1 MKEMAEKYE
10 LRDYQNEC
18 LAAIQEA
25 GAGNYLSVMATGLGK
40 TVTFTHIPLPD
51 GKRMLIISHRQELVH
66 QPEKYFSCPVGFEL
80 GSEHSHG
87 EQVVSA
93 SVQSLIKRLNSFKP
107 DDFYIIVWDEAHHA
121 AAPSYQKIMNY
132 FHPYQN
138 IGFTATP
145 NRGDHVRLDNVFEDI
160 IFERDVKFGIQNG
173 YLSDIFCRRVDIGYN
188 LQKVHT
194 RSGDFCQE
202 ELGEALDGT
211 AKGIAEA
218 YKSYATGST
227 LIFTVN
233 VKEAKE
239 ISESVPNSV
248 VVTAKTDRKERA
260 NIIQRFTDGEIPC
273 LVNCMVFTEGTDIPR
288 VETVMIARP
297 TKNDSLYAQMVGRG
311 LRIFPGKDKLNLID
325 CVGVSKNNELCT
337 APSLLGIDLKNVP
350 KNQLKNIQG
359 DLFDL
364 PLKVKQAV
372 NGPESWIMGTE
383 IVDLWAKEQQYNL
396 HNINWTQMPDGSLIL
411 PLSRHKKFSIPAQD
425 AVGRVHFP
433 NGQVVSMQ
441 TALDR
446 ALVQLE
452 RDYGSQ
458 KKLWDRNCVHNWGRQ
473 PASEKQQ
480 YIIKKSF
487 PEFDMEQLTKQQAAQ
502 IINHILYDNSQ

>member
-1 MKEMAEKYE
+1 MRALADKYE
-10 LRDYQNEC
+10 LRDYQKEC
-18 LAAIQEA
+18 LTAIQNA
-25 GAGNYLSVMATGLGK
+25 GTGNHLSVMATGLGK

-87 EQVVSA
+87 EQIVSA
-93 SVQSLIKRLNSFKP
+93 SVQSLIRRLDSFKP

-121 AAPSYQKIMNY
+121 AAKSYRQIMNY

-160 IFERDVKFGIQNG
+160 IFDRDIQFGIKNG
-173 YLSDIFCRRVDIGYN
+173 YLSNVFCRRVDIGYN
-188 LQKVHT
+188 LQQVHT

-202 ELGEALDGT
+202 ELSEAMTGT

-218 YKSYATGST
+218 YRDYAVGST
-227 LIFTVN
+227 LIFTIN
-233 VKEAKE
+233 VKEANE
-239 ISESVPNSV
+239 IAELVPNSIT
-248 VVTAKTDRKERA
+248 VTAQTDRQERA
-260 NIIQRFTDGEIPC
+260 NIIRQFTAGEIQC
-273 LVNCMVFTEGTDIPR
+273 LINCMVFTEGTDIPR
-288 VETVMIARP
+288 VQTVMIARP
-297 TKNDSLYAQMVGRG
+297 TKNDSLYTQMVGRG
-311 LRIFPGKDKLNLID
+311 LRIFPGKGKLNLID

-350 KNQLKNIQG
+350 ANKLKNIQG

-383 IVDLWAKEQQYNL
+383 IVDLWAKEQKYNL
-396 HNINWTQMPDGSLIL
+396 HNINWTQMPDGGLIL

-433 NGQVVSMQ
+433 GGQVVSMQ

-446 ALVQLE
+446 ALVQLQ
-452 RDYGSQ
+452 RDYGDQ
-458 KKLWDRNCVHNWGRQ
+458 KMLWDRNRVKRWGSQ
-473 PASEKQQ
+473 PISEKQQ
-480 YIIKKSF
+480 RIIKKHF
-487 PEFDMEQLTKQQAAQ
+487 PEFDTETLTKQQAAQ

>member
-1 MKEMAEKYE
+1 MRVLADKYE
-10 LRDYQNEC
+10 LRDYQKEC
-18 LAAIQEA
+18 LIAIQNA
-25 GAGNYLSVMATGLGK
+25 GAGNHLSVMATGLGK

-66 QPEKYFSCPVGFEL
+66 QPQKYFSCPVGFEL

-87 EQVVSA
+87 EQIVSA
-93 SVQSLIKRLNSFKP
+93 SVQSLIRRLDSFQP

-121 AAPSYQKIMNY
+121 AAKSYRKIMNY

-145 NRGDHVRLDNVFEDI
+145 NRGDHVRLDNVFEDV
-160 IFERDVKFGIQNG
+160 IFDRDIKFGIQNG

-202 ELGEALDGT
+202 ELSEAMDGT
-211 AKGIAEA
+211 ADGIAEV

-227 LIFTVN
+227 LVFTIN
-233 VKEAKE
+233 VKEANE
-239 ISESVPNSV
+239 IAELIPNSV
-248 VVTAKTDRKERA
+248 AVTAKTDRKERE
-260 NIIQRFTDGEIPC
+260 NIIQKFTAGQIPC
-273 LVNCMVFTEGTDIPR
+273 LINCMVFTEGTDIPR

-311 LRIFPGKDKLNLID
+311 LRTFPGKDKLNLID
-325 CVGVSKNNELCT
+325 CVGALKSNELCT
-337 APSLLGIDLKNVP
+337 ASSLLGIDLKNVP
-350 KNQLKNIQG
+350 ANKLKNIQG
-359 DLFDL
+359 NLFDL

-383 IVDLWAKEQQYNL
+383 IVDLWAKEQKFNL
-396 HNINWTQMPDGSLIL
+396 HNINWTQMSDDSLIL
-411 PLSRHKKFSIPAQD
+411 SLSHYKKFSIPAQD
-425 AVGRVHFP
+425 AVGCVHFSG
-433 NGQVVSMQ
+433 GQVVPMQ
-441 TALDR
+441 AALDR
-446 ALVQLE
+446 ALVQLQ

-458 KKLWDRNCVHNWGRQ
+458 KKLWDRNCVQSWGSQ

-480 YIIKKSF
+480 HIIKKSF
-487 PEFDMEQLTKQQAAQ
+487 PEFDTEQLTKQQAAQ

>member
-1 MKEMAEKYE
+1 MRGLADQYE
-10 LRDYQNEC
+10 LRDYQDEC
-18 LAAIQEA
+18 IAAIQDA
-25 GAGNYLSVMATGLGK
+25 GEGNHLCVMATGMGK

-93 SVQSLIKRLNSFKP
+93 SVQSLLKRLDSFQP

-121 AAPSYQKIMNY
+121 AAQSYQKIMNY

-145 NRGDHVRLDNVFEDI
+145 NRGDHVRLDNVVEDI
-160 IFERDVKFGIQNG
+160 IFDRDIKFGIQNG
-173 YLSDIFCRRVDIGYN
+173 YLSDVLCRRVDIGYN

-202 ELGEALDGT
+202 ELGEAMAGT

-218 YKSYATGST
+218 YKDYADGST
-227 LIFTVN
+227 LVFTIN

-239 ISESVPNSV
+239 ISELIPNSA
-248 VVTAKTDRKERA
+248 VVTAKTDRKEREH
-260 NIIQRFTDGEIPC
+260 IIQQFTAGEIPC
-273 LVNCMVFTEGTDIPR
+273 LINCMVFTEGTDIPR

-311 LRIFPGKDKLNLID
+311 LRMFPGKGKLNLID

-337 APSLLGIDLKNVP
+337 APSLLGIDLRNVP

-383 IVDLWAKEQQYNL
+383 IVDLWAKEQKYNL

-411 PLSRHKKFSIPAQD
+411 PLSRNKKFSIPAQD
-425 AVGRVHFP
+425 TVGRVHFS

-441 TALDR
+441 SALDR
-446 ALVQLE
+446 ALVQLK
-452 RDYGSQ
+452 RDYSSQ
-458 KKLWDRNCVHNWGRQ
+458 KKLWDRNSVQSWGSQ

-480 YIIKKSF
+480 YIIKKNF
-487 PEFDMEQLTKQQAAQ
+487 PEFDTEQLTKQQAAQ